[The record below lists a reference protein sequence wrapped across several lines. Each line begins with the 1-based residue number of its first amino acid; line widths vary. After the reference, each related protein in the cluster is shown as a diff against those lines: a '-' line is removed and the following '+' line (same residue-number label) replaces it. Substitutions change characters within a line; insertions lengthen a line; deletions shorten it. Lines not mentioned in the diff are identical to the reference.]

1 MRKIIGNSLNECPEM
16 VDNVADGKVDR
27 AGFFPR
33 VRSSVFRGVL
43 NQGQVDGLN
52 DVLDAY
58 ELYFA
63 KRDPRVLAYIL
74 ATVFHET
81 DQSMQPVREYGRG
94 HGLAYGRPV
103 NGQVYYGRGYVQLTW
118 LKNYQAMSPIAGVD
132 LVANPDEALRHDVA
146 AKILFYGME
155 HGTFTGHKL
164 ADYITPTHSDY
175 VNARRIVNGTDKAA
189 LIASYARNFLSSIGE
204 LI

>member
-1 MRKIIGNSLNECPEM
+1 M
-16 VDNVADGKVDR
+16 VDHVTDGKVDR

-52 DVLDAY
+52 DILDAY

-63 KRDPRVLAYIL
+63 KHDPRVLAYIL

-81 DQSMQPVREYGRG
+81 AATMQPIGEYGKGR
-94 HGLAYGRPV
+94 GLAYGKPV

-118 LKNYQAMSPIAGVD
+118 INNYRAMSPVVGED
-132 LVANPDEALRHDVA
+132 LVANPDDALKPSFA
-146 AKILFYGME
+146 AKIMFYGME
-155 HGTFTGHKL
+155 HGVFTGHKL

-189 LIASYARNFLSSIGE
+189 LIASYARNFNSSIGE
-204 LI
+204 LKA